1 MADASAISF
10 VFDGLFILHGGPL
23 DDASGFVFFREIYG
37 HLDGRL
43 KDLGIDLFGRMLAWV
58 IATAT
63 LLLTLWVWIEGYRI
77 VIGRSQRSMTAFAT
91 EAMQAVM
98 ITAIAT
104 GSALGGGTLYDW
116 VGHDLG
122 RLVHRVLTGQDG
134 DVFEAIDRTLG
145 YMQMAFGFI
154 DEIQAGD
161 NEALQNAKYRN
172 QGLVALGM
180 GGPAVVA
187 GSLLLMYKAM
197 LALCLGFAPLFVLCL
212 LFPQTKPLFWGW
224 LNHLVGTL
232 FALSVL
238 HVMAAIA
245 TNMIC
250 AVAATFW
257 TAKLTGASVEGV
269 NSLAMQQG
277 GLGLLLTTLIFG
289 APAIAAK
296 FFKGLLGDFS
306 PYSAFGQGG
315 ASQTSAA
322 HSLHSHAPTY
332 MHSGERTQASVQTHA
347 HRVATP
353 ARTVAQEDRIKPVE
367 DERSFLERYPN
378 ATASLDNSTHR
389 GDPLPA
395 SLSSANAYKSGL
407 SYGEEVDALI
417 AHSPTLQGDIK
428 KLREQSW
435 KFSYGQNGAGS
446 FVDRNDS
453 RNPRIVIDGNKRGDA
468 EEVLRALTHEVGH
481 AEFPYRADYS
491 SKEAYVR
498 GALIDE
504 SAALIKNIQIRREIL
519 DASNGA
525 LDIGLNASA
534 VNHKVYEAA
543 YDQYMI
549 DGDKSKALRSISK
562 VFGGEVTRTRD
573 GRTVTY
579 SEYYGEHYG
588 ASKK

>member
-1 MADASAISF
+1 MADALAISF

-154 DEIQAGD
+154 DEIQVGD
-161 NEALQNAKYRN
+161 NEALQNSKYRN

-212 LFPQTKPLFWGW
+212 LFSQTKPLFWGW
-224 LNHLVGTL
+224 LNHLIGTL

-277 GLGLLLTTLIFG
+277 GLGLLLTTLIIG
-289 APAIAAK
+289 APATAAK

-306 PYSAFGQGG
+306 PYSAFGHGG
-315 ASQTSAA
+315 ASQTSATYSP
-322 HSLHSHAPTY
+322 HSYAHAPTY
-332 MHSGERTQASVQTHA
+332 MHSGERTQAPVQTHA
-347 HRVATP
+347 HRVTTP
-353 ARTVAQEDRIKPVE
+353 AHTVTQEDKIKPAE

-378 ATASLDNSTHR
+378 ATASLNASGGR
-389 GDPLPA
+389 GDPFPESVRMAVGDAPRLKTYSEADIQFVATERIKTPSGGFLEKPRFLEPGSEEYA
-395 SLSSANAYKSGL
+395 VAKARFGQANLREIANAANALGEKLAGR
-407 SYGEEVDALI
+407 GNPEEVKTFNGIKSI
-417 AHSPTLQGDIK
+417 AVETNPGQAHGATYSAKAHDGAIYINPEIFFDYSELRQANRMAHEFRHLMKINQELTGTEYAAKHSPA
-428 KLREQSW
+428 E
-435 KFSYGQNGAGS
+435 N
-446 FVDRNDS
+446 
-453 RNPRIVIDGNKRGDA
+453 DA
-468 EEVLRALTHEVGH
+468 EEFAKELFGK
-481 AEFPYRADYS
+481 D
-491 SKEAYVR
+491 SK
-498 GALIDE
+498 
-504 SAALIKNIQIRREIL
+504 
-519 DASNGA
+519 
-525 LDIGLNASA
+525 
-534 VNHKVYEAA
+534 
-543 YDQYMI
+543 
-549 DGDKSKALRSISK
+549 
-562 VFGGEVTRTRD
+562 
-573 GRTVTY
+573 
-579 SEYYGEHYG
+579 
-588 ASKK
+588 